1 MKKYILIMII
11 IFGMPAWALC
21 SIGDGE
27 SVCTLPNSDSG
38 MTSFQSPNTS
48 GLNMNKDSMPSS
60 SLKSTNSGSSFNRMQ
75 NQSGIKMQGSLG
87 CQFGNCNKENTNDF
101 LPNQ

>member
-1 MKKYILIMII
+1 MKKGILILLVV
-11 IFGMPAWALC
+11 FGMPSWAACPL
-21 SIGDGE
+21 GE

-38 MTSFQSPNTS
+38 MTSFQSPNSS
-48 GLNMNKDSMPSS
+48 GLNMNNASMPSS
-60 SLKSTNSGSSFNRMQ
+60 SLKSTNKGTSFNRMQ

-87 CQFGNCNKENTNDF
+87 CQFGNCNKENNNDL